1 MCSKNTNNDNKT
13 TEHRSKIQ
21 DTYDRI
27 WWWVMNRKII
37 KGFLLIRIQKK
48 KKQSTRKGG
57 QKENLKL
64 IDIIM
69 IWNY

>member
-37 KGFLLIRIQKK
+37 KGFLPIRIQKK
-48 KKQSTRKGG
+48 RNKAQEKEDKKK
-57 QKENLKL
+57 
-64 IDIIM
+64 I
-69 IWNY
+69 